1 MSRLSYAITAAALVT
16 SAMADNVRPTE
27 HKQIGVNDVWFNMRY
42 VPEADQVEFIV
53 SMNKS
58 DNWLG
63 LILGQDDMKEGGD
76 MAVFFSDGEQDDW
89 WGDFS
94 AAGYQEPMKDVT
106 DNLVGHPDGGVEF
119 DEADRV
125 TLFVRRDRDTRDP
138 EDFVIP
144 LDEAF
149 KMGYTYSPQSSD
161 LTDFTKLLTA
171 GSLSVTLPSDG
182 SYAWE
187 STHEHVK
194 DDSAK

>member
-1 MSRLSYAITAAALVT
+1 
-16 SAMADNVRPTE
+16 
-27 HKQIGVNDVWFNMRY
+27 
-42 VPEADQVEFIV
+42 
-53 SMNKS
+53 
-58 DNWLG
+58 
-63 LILGQDDMKEGGD
+63 
-76 MAVFFSDGEQDDW
+76 
-89 WGDFS
+89 
-94 AAGYQEPMKDVT
+94 MKDVT

-149 KMGYTYSPQSSD
+149 EMGYTYSPQSSD
-161 LTDFTKLLTA
+161 LTDFTKLMTA

>member
-1 MSRLSYAITAAALVT
+1 
-16 SAMADNVRPTE
+16 
-27 HKQIGVNDVWFNMRY
+27 
-42 VPEADQVEFIV
+42 
-53 SMNKS
+53 
-58 DNWLG
+58 
-63 LILGQDDMKEGGD
+63 
-76 MAVFFSDGEQDDW
+76 
-89 WGDFS
+89 
-94 AAGYQEPMKDVT
+94 MKDVT

-149 KMGYTYSPQSSD
+149 EMGYTYSPQSSD

-182 SYAWE
+182 SYAWKPIE
-187 STHEHVK
+187 QHFN